1 VFDFEPVAI
10 IGKGAFGE
18 VRLVR
23 HKQTG
28 ELLAMK
34 KMNKSEMVYKNQ
46 VQHVRAEKD
55 ILSQAKNPWIVD
67 LKVSFQDEKFLYLAM
82 EYLPGGDLMTLLIRK
97 DILSEDE
104 SRFYIAE
111 SILAIESV
119 HSLNYIHRDL
129 KPDNILLDVRGHVK
143 LTDFGLCKNAE
154 IQTRNPYE
162 NLSKLAADQQYRM
175 HA

>member
-67 LKVSFQDEKFLYLAM
+67 LKFSF
-82 EYLPGGDLMTLLIRK
+82 
-97 DILSEDE
+97 
-104 SRFYIAE
+104 
-111 SILAIESV
+111 
-119 HSLNYIHRDL
+119 
-129 KPDNILLDVRGHVK
+129 
-143 LTDFGLCKNAE
+143 
-154 IQTRNPYE
+154 
-162 NLSKLAADQQYRM
+162 
-175 HA
+175 